1 MLSKRQAEWVP
12 DCLYYFNIDYLDT
25 AAERVKSAGGRILE
39 GPLEL
44 PGGSWIARCMDPQ
57 GAAFAVQGKR
67 SRNNIARTPASEV
80 AWSTEWSGISSRG
93 RLVTKP
99 RG

>member
-1 MLSKRQAEWVP
+1 MK
-12 DCLYYFNIDYLDT
+12 T
-25 AAERVKSAGGRILE
+25 GGGRIFE

-44 PGGSWIARCMDPQ
+44 PGGSWVARCMDPQ
-57 GAAFAVQGKR
+57 GAVFALQGKR
-67 SRNNIARTPASEV
+67 SGWLGEPARNV
-80 AWSTEWSGISSRG
+80 GWSTEWSGISSRG